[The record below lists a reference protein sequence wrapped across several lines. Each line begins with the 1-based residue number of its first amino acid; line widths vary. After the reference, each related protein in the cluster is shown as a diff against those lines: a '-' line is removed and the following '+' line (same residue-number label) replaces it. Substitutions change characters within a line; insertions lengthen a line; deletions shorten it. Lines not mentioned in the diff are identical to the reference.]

1 MSSLNIAKYLVN
13 ILHVK
18 NTSSTGNTILQFF
31 SITVYGHVFL
41 YILGFFHCSFN
52 SKNERNLNISTELLS
67 LKRTRLLSL
76 VENEHKKQTTSTA
89 AQKKFDKFL
98 HVEMKLSELSCLSDT
113 FRSRQG
119 FDSMY
124 RTGFHYKWEEFV
136 NTLIKSREFSPRSPV
151 SSHNES

>member
-1 MSSLNIAKYLVN
+1 MFIAKYSYCKYLVN

-18 NTSSTGNTILQFF
+18 NASTTSNTILQFF

-98 HVEMKLSELSCLSDT
+98 HVEMKLSEAT
-113 FRSRQG
+113 FTRIRFHAKTETSLFVFAFRPHANAYSA
-119 FDSMY
+119 FSKVSVF
-124 RTGFHYKWEEFV
+124 TGNGDFRKRV
-136 NTLIKSREFSPRSPV
+136 
-151 SSHNES
+151 